1 MTAKKFIN
9 QVSLLIILNL
19 IVKLIW
25 VFFIERNI
33 QLKVGFAEYG
43 LYYSIFNFT
52 LVLSVIADPGLSNFM
67 VKKMASGNQEDSHF
81 SFLSVKIVLS
91 VIYLAFTLI
100 TAYLLNYTSR
110 QLLLVLVA
118 YQVLWS
124 FLIYLRSYLK
134 VNQLF
139 YLDAVFSVLDKLLL
153 VLALFPILAF
163 ADDFLWSTIFY
174 ASCQLITLFIS
185 IVVCTIVLYQNQI
198 DIFKAFW
205 LKLDFK
211 VVKPLIPFAIFAFL
225 VLAHQKIDSMM
236 LEKIAENGPLETGIY
251 AAAYRFL
258 DAATMVPILFASF
271 LYPLLANLIGQQK
284 MFNNLVN
291 NSMKLL
297 GAFSI
302 IISISAWFYRTEIMD
317 LFYGK
322 AFSQDLALVFGLLMF
337 TVFFQTVYYVYSSV
351 FTANNNLKLLCY
363 ISLTS
368 LAINIIL
375 NIILIPIYAALG
387 AAISN
392 LISFGVMALVYIFT
406 YSQYFHF
413 KPNYTNWFKLFALVV
428 LMCFTAYF
436 LNYMAFNWM
445 VSLAVLLIAGLA
457 ISFLLRLINVEDLRE
472 FV

>member
-1 MTAKKFIN
+1 
-9 QVSLLIILNL
+9 
-19 IVKLIW
+19 
-25 VFFIERNI
+25 
-33 QLKVGFAEYG
+33 
-43 LYYSIFNFT
+43 
-52 LVLSVIADPGLSNFM
+52 
-67 VKKMASGNQEDSHF
+67 
-81 SFLSVKIVLS
+81 
-91 VIYLAFTLI
+91 
-100 TAYLLNYTSR
+100 
-110 QLLLVLVA
+110 
-118 YQVLWS
+118 
-124 FLIYLRSYLK
+124 
-134 VNQLF
+134 
-139 YLDAVFSVLDKLLL
+139 
-153 VLALFPILAF
+153 
-163 ADDFLWSTIFY
+163 
-174 ASCQLITLFIS
+174 
-185 IVVCTIVLYQNQI
+185 
-198 DIFKAFW
+198 
-205 LKLDFK
+205 
-211 VVKPLIPFAIFAFL
+211 
-225 VLAHQKIDSMM
+225 
-236 LEKIAENGPLETGIY
+236 
-251 AAAYRFL
+251 
-258 DAATMVPILFASF
+258 
-271 LYPLLANLIGQQK
+271 
-284 MFNNLVN
+284 
-291 NSMKLL
+291 MKLL

-302 IISISAWFYRTEIMD
+302 IISISAWFYRTELMD
-317 LFYGK
+317 LLYGK

-363 ISLTS
+363 ISLTG